1 MANSGKNGGNVNI
14 QPVVAGDWAPWSALP
29 PSVSRIQQN
38 LADELDRRKSLEQR
52 GVAVVT
58 ASAAFVTLIF
68 AITAHA
74 VFSTSAVFRDSER
87 ASLTAALAFFAVSA
101 LAGVLTNS
109 IAQGQVEDARSL
121 APYYRRI
128 ETATSIDEEDRNIIS
143 DALISI
149 VESAYKSNQKKAKQL
164 LLAIRLQIV
173 ALALLGVGTAFIMAR
188 VS

>member
-1 MANSGKNGGNVNI
+1 MAKVEAETN
-14 QPVVAGDWAPWSALP
+14 GDWAPWSALP
-29 PSVSRIQQN
+29 PSLTRLQQN
-38 LADELDRRKSLEQR
+38 FADEVDRRRSLEQR

-58 ASAAFVTLIF
+58 ASAAFVTLVF

-74 VFSTSAVFRDSER
+74 VFSTSAIFRDSER
-87 ASLTAALAFFAVSA
+87 ASLTAALGFFALSA

-109 IAQGQVEDARSL
+109 VTSGQVEDAETL

-128 ETATSIDEEDRNIIS
+128 ETAGSINESLKADRDVIS

-149 VESAYKSNQKKAKQL
+149 FQVTYKSNNKKAKQL
-164 LLAIRLQIV
+164 LWAIWLQIV
-173 ALALLGVGTAFIMAR
+173 ALFFLGLGTAFIMAR